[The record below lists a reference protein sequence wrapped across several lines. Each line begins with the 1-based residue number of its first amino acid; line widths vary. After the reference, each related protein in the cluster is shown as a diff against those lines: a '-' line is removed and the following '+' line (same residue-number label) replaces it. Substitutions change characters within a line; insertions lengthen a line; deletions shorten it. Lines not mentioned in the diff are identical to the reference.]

1 MVDSNCLCSGSWQQ
15 VLPNFRYFAVL
26 PALTV
31 RLLYKSDDWRLTTY
45 DSLKESKL
53 ISPHALASILV
64 SSVLLFACGDKP
76 DTSNSQS
83 ESESSNADIDSAAS
97 AANNSVPAT
106 AQDIN
111 SQNRD
116 SLQQGGEL
124 TLSIST
130 FAENWNPLH
139 VDGNN
144 ADYRQVRESMLPVF
158 FYFDASGEPTPNPD
172 YLLSVEVL
180 NEEPTQVRYVLN
192 PKAVWGDGSPI
203 DGDDM
208 IAKWKACNGDNSKFN
223 CVSTESFEPIASIT
237 LGDDKTDVTVTY
249 KSAFPDWSQGFSSPA
264 VVKAESIAD
273 EDVFNSGWNELNN
286 EWLSGP
292 FKVDSFDETQKVMT
306 LVPNDKWWGV
316 PPLLDKIVWRA
327 IAPDATAQAFANKE
341 IDAFDIGSD
350 PDAFQRALR
359 VEGADV
365 RKAGGPN
372 FRHFTF
378 NSKAGLLQDI
388 TIRQAIVLG
397 LDRQSIAAS
406 DLAGID
412 WPANPLNNH
421 VFLQGQ
427 AGFVDTASV
436 TGLDYNPDKARTLLG
451 DAGWVVG
458 ADGIREKDGAKLI
471 VRFTQIA
478 TVKASENEALQA
490 ESMLKEIG
498 IQLEIVTVPVS
509 RFGPTL
515 TGHEFEI
522 IAFSWIGTPYPFS
535 GIKQIY
541 GSESESN
548 FAQLSMPTVDELA
561 AQIAVETD
569 QEKRIALAN
578 EADRIIWENVHTLP
592 LYQRPEL
599 IATDA
604 KLANYGA
611 FGLSSVHWEN
621 VGFMQ

>member
-1 MVDSNCLCSGSWQQ
+1 MIKSYTG
-15 VLPNFRYFAVL
+15 AVL
-26 PALTV
+26 LSSA
-31 RLLYKSDDWRLTTY
+31 
-45 DSLKESKL
+45 
-53 ISPHALASILV
+53 IILQ
-64 SSVLLFACGDKP
+64 ACGDKP
-76 DTSNSQS
+76 D
-83 ESESSNADIDSAAS
+83 AAS
-97 AANNSVPAT
+97 TQPDSVSEGTVTDVAVENSVAAT

-111 SQNRD
+111 PQDRST
-116 SLQQGGEL
+116 LQQGGEL
-124 TLSIST
+124 TLSISS

-144 ADYRQVRESMLPVF
+144 YGYSQVRESLLPVF
-158 FYFDASGEPTPNPD
+158 FDFNATGTPTPNPD
-172 YLLSVEVL
+172 YVLSVEVL
-180 NEEPTQVRYVLN
+180 SEEPTRIRYMLN
-192 PKAVWGDGSPI
+192 PQAVWGDGSPI

-208 IAKWKACNGDNSKFN
+208 IAKWKACNGDNTEFN
-223 CVSTESFEPIASIT
+223 CVSTEFYEPIESIT
-237 LGDDKTDVTVTY
+237 LGTEKTDVTVTY

-264 VVKAESIAD
+264 VLKAESI
-273 EDVFNSGWNELNN
+273 ENTDVFNNGWSELKN

-292 FKVDSFDETQKVMT
+292 FKVESFDETQKVMT
-306 LVPNDKWWGV
+306 LVPNDKWWGE
-316 PPLLDKIVWRA
+316 PPLLGKIVWRA

-359 VEGADV
+359 VENADV

-388 TIRQAIVLG
+388 NIRQAIVLG

-412 WPANPLNNH
+412 WPVKPLNNH

-427 AGFVDTASV
+427 TGFVDTAAV
-436 TGLDYNPDKARTLLG
+436 TGLDYNPEKARALLD

-458 ADGIREKDGAKLI
+458 DDGVREKDGVKLV

-490 ESMLKEIG
+490 QSMLKEIG
-498 IQLEIVTVPVS
+498 IQLDIVTIPVS

-548 FAQLSMPTVDELA
+548 FAQLSMPEVDELA

-569 QEKRIALAN
+569 PEQRIALAN

-599 IATDA
+599 IAADSN
-604 KLANYGA
+604 LANYGA
-611 FGLSSVHWEN
+611 FGLSSIHWEH
-621 VGFMQ
+621 VGFIE

>member
-1 MVDSNCLCSGSWQQ
+1 MKK
-15 VLPNFRYFAVL
+15 PY
-26 PALTV
+26 T
-31 RLLYKSDDWRLTTY
+31 
-45 DSLKESKL
+45 
-53 ISPHALASILV
+53 LV
-64 SSVLLFACGDKP
+64 SIVFSTVMLIACGDKP
-76 DTSNSQS
+76 DADNAQASSEDSTGDNTSQAADNTT
-83 ESESSNADIDSAAS
+83 SS
-97 AANNSVPAT
+97 T

-111 SQNRD
+111 VQERG

-124 TLSIST
+124 TLSISN

-144 ADYRQVRESMLPVF
+144 YDYSQVRGSMLPVF
-158 FYFDASGEPTPNPD
+158 FNYDAQGTPTPNTD
-172 YLLSVEVL
+172 YLLSVEVVS
-180 NEEPTQVRYVLN
+180 EEPTQVRYTLN
-192 PKAVWGDGSPI
+192 PDAKWGDGSPV

-208 IAKWKACNGDNSKFN
+208 IAKWQACNGGNPEYN
-223 CVSTESFEPIASIT
+223 CVSTESYEPIESII

-264 VVKAESIAD
+264 VVKAETIAD
-273 EDVFNSGWNELNN
+273 ADTFNSGWSNLNN
-286 EWLSGP
+286 DWLSGP
-292 FKVDSFDETQKVMT
+292 FKVDSYDETQKVMT
-306 LVPNDKWWGV
+306 LVPNEQWWGK

-388 TIRQAIVLG
+388 NIRQAIVLG

-412 WPANPLNNH
+412 WPVQPLNNH

-427 AGFVDTASV
+427 TGFVDTASI
-436 TGLDYNPDKARTLLG
+436 TGLDYDPEKARTVLD

-458 ADGIREKDGAKLI
+458 ADGMREKDGEKLI
-471 VRFTQIA
+471 VRFSQLA
-478 TVKASENEALQA
+478 TVKASENEALQSQ
-490 ESMLKEIG
+490 SMLKEIG
-498 IQLEIVTVPVS
+498 IQLDIVTVPIS

-541 GSESESN
+541 GSNSESN
-548 FAQLSMPTVDELA
+548 FAQLSMPEVDELA
-561 AQIAVETD
+561 EQIAVETD
-569 QEKRIALAN
+569 PEKRIALAN
-578 EADRIIWENVHTLP
+578 EADLIIWENVHTLP

-599 IATDA
+599 IATDSQ
-604 KLANYGA
+604 LANYGA
-611 FGLSSVHWEN
+611 FGLSSTQWEH